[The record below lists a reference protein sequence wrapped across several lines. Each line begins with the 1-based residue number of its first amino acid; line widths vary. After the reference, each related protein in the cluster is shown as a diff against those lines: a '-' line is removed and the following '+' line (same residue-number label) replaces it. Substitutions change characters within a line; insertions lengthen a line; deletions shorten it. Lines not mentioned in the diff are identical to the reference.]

1 MTKLRKPVTILT
13 GFLGAGKTT
22 FLNHMI
28 QKNPDLRYAII
39 ENEFG
44 EQGIDSDLIFR
55 PEDGIV
61 ELNNGCLCCTLNEN
75 LYDILNDL
83 FDRRGDFD
91 EVIIEAT
98 GVADPAGLAEPFLSH
113 PLIKEHFPLMGTI
126 CLIDTELVE
135 DQIQETEEALNQ
147 ITFSEILLL
156 NKTDLVTESYAKEV
170 EQKMRKINPLAKIY
184 TGNKDNLPNFNLSA
198 QKEEFEKN
206 LMNQVKK
213 IIPAEGLNLKAPH
226 HHHHHDHTPN
236 IVSFCFTFD
245 QAFNY
250 ELLYHHLYVYLT
262 FQSKGLYRIKGLLWL
277 VDNDQQVVIQSV
289 GKRMNFEE
297 KRPWNDNEK
306 KESVIVFIGKD
317 LQEKG
322 LRNLLNKCLVK
333 ANTTENK
340 SI

>member
-1 MTKLRKPVTILT
+1 MTKIRKPVTILT

-28 QKNPDLRYAII
+28 KKSPNTRYAII

-44 EQGIDSDLIFR
+44 EQGIDGELIYR

-61 ELNNGCLCCTLNEN
+61 ELNNGCLCCTLNDN

-83 FDRRGDFD
+83 FNRRNDFD
-91 EVIIEAT
+91 EIIIEAT
-98 GVADPAGLAEPFLSH
+98 GIADPAGLAEPFLSH

-126 CLIDTELVE
+126 CLIDTEQVE
-135 DQIQETEEALNQ
+135 DQIADTEEALNQ
-147 ITFSEILLL
+147 ITFSETLIL
-156 NKTDLVTESYAKEV
+156 NKTDLVSKVYANNMKERM
-170 EQKMRKINPLAKIY
+170 QKLNPLARVY
-184 TGNKDNLPNFNLSA
+184 LKDQTVFPDFDLSA
-198 QKEEFEKN
+198 QKKEMEQN
-206 LMNQVKK
+206 LLEQIRG
-213 IIPAEGLNLKAPH
+213 IIPPEGLGLKAPH
-226 HHHHHDHTPN
+226 HNHSHKHTPD

-245 QAFNY
+245 SPFSY
-250 ELLYHHLYVYLT
+250 ELLYHNLFVYLT

-277 VDNDQQVVIQSV
+277 ADTDQQTIIQTV

-297 KRPWNDNEK
+297 KREWKDGEK

-322 LRNLLNKCLVK
+322 LKLLLNKCLVK
-333 ANTTENK
+333 ETIIERD
-340 SI
+340 